1 MFVDDAWSYHLYW
14 YCIYI
19 VIDIIITINT
29 RKYWDIAL
37 IAYIPYLSP
46 YCSSLPHNWAWTSK
60 CSSL

>member
-29 RKYWDIAL
+29 RKYWDIG
-37 IAYIPYLSP
+37 LSP